1 MLSSLG
7 YRAEVAANGFDA
19 MEAIGRNDY
28 AAVLMDCQMPVMDGY
43 EATARLREREGS
55 DRHTCVIAV
64 TATAMATDRARC
76 LAAGMDDYLVKPLT
90 VESLAAV
97 LARWTASGS
106 GPMGAAG
113 SAHRQQPIR
122 VDRGQADPETTR
134 SLTGWGGAEGPAL
147 DAQVV
152 ERLER
157 LGADAGEDL
166 MGELSAEFLADA
178 DNRVLAMRD
187 ALANDDAST
196 IVSSAHTLIGAS
208 ANIGASALAGL
219 WARLE
224 AEGAAGNMTAGRA
237 QLDALETELARV
249 RSALSARPPRR

>member
-1 MLSSLG
+1 
-7 YRAEVAANGFDA
+7 
-19 MEAIGRNDY
+19 
-28 AAVLMDCQMPVMDGY
+28 
-43 EATARLREREGS
+43 
-55 DRHTCVIAV
+55 
-64 TATAMATDRARC
+64 
-76 LAAGMDDYLVKPLT
+76 MDDYLVKPLT

-196 IVSSAHTLIGAS
+196 VVSSAHTLIGAS
-208 ANIGASALAGL
+208 ANIGANALAGL

-249 RSALSARPPRR
+249 RSALSARSPRR